1 MLTGFKGVKMI
12 YIAVFTLI
20 ADVLALA
27 ILVIVATNGSTSY
40 EQLERMERE
49 IKDIKTRI
57 EIQEIKE
64 EYKV

>member
-1 MLTGFKGVKMI
+1 MI

-20 ADVLALA
+20 ADVLVLA
-27 ILVIVATNGSTSY
+27 TLVIVATNGSTNY

-64 EYKV
+64 RYNANIVK

>member
-1 MLTGFKGVKMI
+1 MLTGSKGVKMI

-49 IKDIKTRI
+49 IKDIKTK
-57 EIQEIKE
+57 IKLITMTII
-64 EYKV
+64 

>member
-1 MLTGFKGVKMI
+1 MI

-27 ILVIVATNGSTSY
+27 ILVIVATNGSTNY

-64 EYKV
+64 GYKV